1 MPGAISAT
9 WAMPTEKASMC
20 RTIAASQENST
31 IWMPSG
37 TNHEPRP
44 TR

>member
-9 WAMPTEKASMC
+9 WAMPTAKASMC
-20 RTIAASQENST
+20 STIAASHENST

-37 TNHEPRP
+37 TNQLPRP
-44 TR
+44 VR